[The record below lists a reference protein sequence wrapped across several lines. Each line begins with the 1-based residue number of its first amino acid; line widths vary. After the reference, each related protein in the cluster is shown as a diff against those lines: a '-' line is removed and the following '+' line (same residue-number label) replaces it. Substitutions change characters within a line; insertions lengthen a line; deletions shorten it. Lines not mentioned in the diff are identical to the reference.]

1 MAKAFGQT
9 AAQARTGR
17 GRRGWI
23 AGASAVTLAA
33 LGAAWHRSAS
43 AHGMG
48 RGFMPGPMGPMG
60 TMDPQAMGQRVE
72 AMVQWMLADVDATPE
87 QRARISAIAKGA
99 FNDLAPLRARHLDA
113 RRATV
118 RLLAAPTIDR
128 AAIERIRIEQIQLAE
143 TTTRRVTQALLDA
156 AEVLTPEQ
164 RAKLAA
170 AWESR
175 RRHRHG

>member
-1 MAKAFGQT
+1 MLT
-9 AAQARTGR
+9 
-17 GRRGWI
+17 
-23 AGASAVTLAA
+23 S

-48 RGFMPGPMGPMG
+48 RGFMLGPMGPIG
-60 TMDPQAMGQRVE
+60 TMDPQAMAQRVE
-72 AMVQWMLADVDATPE
+72 ALVQWMLADVDATPE
-87 QRARISAIAKGA
+87 QRARISAIANSA
-99 FNDLAPLRARHLDA
+99 FNDLAPLRARHLQA

-118 RLLAAPTIDR
+118 RLLTAPTIDR
-128 AAIERIRIEQIQLAE
+128 AAIERIRIEQMQLAE
-143 TTTRRVTQALLDA
+143 TTTRRMAQALMDA

-170 AWESR
+170 NWENR